1 MDDKEIQDEIKVH
14 MQEIL
19 MKRVEDNMQSLG
31 HNQVT
36 KSLDMIRLQKFKLK
50 KANLTSLNELIDEF
64 LTADEKVDIS
74 PLLIVYDEMVANTKL

>member
-1 MDDKEIQDEIKVH
+1 
-14 MQEIL
+14 

-36 KSLDMIRLQKFKLK
+36 KSLDMIRLQKLKLK